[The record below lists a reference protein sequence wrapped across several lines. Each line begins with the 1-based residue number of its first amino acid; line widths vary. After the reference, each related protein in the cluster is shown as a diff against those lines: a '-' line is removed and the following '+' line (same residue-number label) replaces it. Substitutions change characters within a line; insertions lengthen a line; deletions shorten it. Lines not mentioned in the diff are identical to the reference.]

1 MYRIAVL
8 AEQEAERQRYAEQIT
23 RFCEAKGLF
32 PQVMQY
38 DDQERFFET
47 AQKEAPTNAVIALSG
62 VAGLNA
68 AEHLRSLCPACRMIW
83 CSDLD
88 FSLHAFRLRADYF
101 QMKPVSEEAFSET
114 AESTSDEV
122 VMDVLAE
129 TEETVLTGTED
140 AAPVQADNKTVKA
153 VETAKITLR
162 IKSPRKN
169 QGKGKAGTF
178 PSRLSLQQ
186 RRRNMEHFLNDGS
199 L

>member
-1 MYRIAVL
+1 MTKNRCRNSCQNRPFRATALEKTEWPFYTECKQDAKSDEGRREICVRIAVL
-8 AEQEAERQRYAEQIT
+8 AEQEAERQRYAEQII

-47 AQKEAPTNAVIALSG
+47 SQKDAPTNAVIALSG

-101 QMKPVSEEAFSET
+101 LMKPVSEEAF
-114 AESTSDEV
+114 
-122 VMDVLAE
+122 
-129 TEETVLTGTED
+129 
-140 AAPVQADNKTVKA
+140 
-153 VETAKITLR
+153 
-162 IKSPRKN
+162 
-169 QGKGKAGTF
+169 
-178 PSRLSLQQ
+178 Q
-186 RRRNMEHFLNDGS
+186 RGLNAWIE
-199 L
+199 

>member
-1 MYRIAVL
+1 MTKNRCRNSCQNRPFRATALEKTEWPFYTERKQDAKSDEVRSVYRIAVL

-47 AQKEAPTNAVIALSG
+47 AQKDAPTNAVIALSG

-101 QMKPVSEEAFSET
+101 LLEPVSEEAF
-114 AESTSDEV
+114 
-122 VMDVLAE
+122 
-129 TEETVLTGTED
+129 
-140 AAPVQADNKTVKA
+140 
-153 VETAKITLR
+153 
-162 IKSPRKN
+162 
-169 QGKGKAGTF
+169 
-178 PSRLSLQQ
+178 
-186 RRRNMEHFLNDGS
+186 RRGLNAWIE
-199 L
+199 

>member
-23 RFCEAKGLF
+23 RFCEAKRLF

-47 AQKEAPTNAVIALSG
+47 VQKDAPTNAVIALSG
-62 VAGLNA
+62 VAGLNT

-101 QMKPVSEEAFSET
+101 LMKPVSEEAF
-114 AESTSDEV
+114 
-122 VMDVLAE
+122 
-129 TEETVLTGTED
+129 
-140 AAPVQADNKTVKA
+140 
-153 VETAKITLR
+153 
-162 IKSPRKN
+162 
-169 QGKGKAGTF
+169 
-178 PSRLSLQQ
+178 Q
-186 RRRNMEHFLNDGS
+186 RGLNAWIE
-199 L
+199 

>member
-1 MYRIAVL
+1 MTKNRCRNSCQNRPFRATALEKNEWPFYTERKQDAKSDEGRREICVSYCRA

-47 AQKEAPTNAVIALSG
+47 AQKDAPTNAVIALSG

-101 QMKPVSEEAFSET
+101 LLEPVSEEAF
-114 AESTSDEV
+114 
-122 VMDVLAE
+122 
-129 TEETVLTGTED
+129 
-140 AAPVQADNKTVKA
+140 
-153 VETAKITLR
+153 
-162 IKSPRKN
+162 
-169 QGKGKAGTF
+169 
-178 PSRLSLQQ
+178 Q
-186 RRRNMEHFLNDGS
+186 RGLNAWIE
-199 L
+199 

>member
-1 MYRIAVL
+1 MLRRLKKPNGLFILSASKMLNRMKEGVRSVYRIAVL

-38 DDQERFFET
+38 DDQEHFFEI
-47 AQKEAPTNAVIALSG
+47 AQKADLTNAVIALSG

-101 QMKPVSEEAFSET
+101 LMKPVSEEAF
-114 AESTSDEV
+114 
-122 VMDVLAE
+122 
-129 TEETVLTGTED
+129 
-140 AAPVQADNKTVKA
+140 
-153 VETAKITLR
+153 
-162 IKSPRKN
+162 
-169 QGKGKAGTF
+169 
-178 PSRLSLQQ
+178 Q
-186 RRRNMEHFLNDGS
+186 RGLNAWIE
-199 L
+199 